1 MIHSRRESRSGR
13 RAVCGDSWRN
23 GARRHTGIRPTALAP
38 PVQYQF
44 AAIEEKIWN
53 LAGGR
58 GTLGWSLV
66 LVNQRLPQRVRL
78 FKFLE
83 GDLHPK
89 IILFD
94 HPRSKDYRDQ

>member
-1 MIHSRRESRSGR
+1 MIRSRHEPRPGNSV
-13 RAVCGDSWRN
+13 VCGDSWRS
-23 GARRHTGIRPTALAP
+23 GARRHNDTRPTALAP

-83 GDLHPK
+83 GDLLRP
-89 IILFD
+89 ITLFD
-94 HPRSKDYRDQ
+94 RQRGKNHQD